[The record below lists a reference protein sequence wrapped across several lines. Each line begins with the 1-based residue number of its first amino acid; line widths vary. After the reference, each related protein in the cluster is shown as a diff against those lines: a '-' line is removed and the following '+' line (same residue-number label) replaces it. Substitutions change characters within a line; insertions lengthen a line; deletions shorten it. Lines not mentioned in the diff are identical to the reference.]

1 MDELKIGSKFLK
13 SVISKAIK
21 LAVRKK
27 YGYEIDIRIEELNA
41 VIIDGKAHIHLN
53 ADADMNK
60 DELTK
65 ILKSTG
71 LN

>member
-1 MDELKIGSKFLK
+1 MDELKIGSKFMK
-13 SVISKAIK
+13 SVISKVIRM
-21 LAVRKK
+21 AVRKK